1 MLDLKA
7 ADSPVEESEAALQV
21 LVGLPQGY
29 EVAVGILQFQD
40 DLDLDELLPKLLLAE
55 QRLQEQGDLEA
66 VRVTETHMQPMVL
79 QSTSSAE
86 TLVPASTVTSKVI
99 LRRTAVSVRVTKR
112 RASSRTLHSDC
123 IVIQIFL
130 GNLNL
135 IVRFRHLDC
144 EV

>member
-7 ADSPVEESEAALQV
+7 ADSPVEESEVALQV

-79 QSTSSAE
+79 QSMFSAE
-86 TLVPASTVTSKVI
+86 TLVPASTVTSKVM
-99 LRRTAVSVRVTKR
+99 LRRTAVSVKVTKR
-112 RASSRTLHSDC
+112 RAS
-123 IVIQIFL
+123 
-130 GNLNL
+130 
-135 IVRFRHLDC
+135 
-144 EV
+144 